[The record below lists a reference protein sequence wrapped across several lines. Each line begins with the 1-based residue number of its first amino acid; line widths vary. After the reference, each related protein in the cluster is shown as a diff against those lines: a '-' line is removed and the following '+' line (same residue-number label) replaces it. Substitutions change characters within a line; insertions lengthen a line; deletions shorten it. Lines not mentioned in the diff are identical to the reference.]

1 VHPNPD
7 FQQRY
12 AFTNGCEHGNL
23 PPDQLCG

>member
-12 AFTNGCEHGNL
+12 AFTRAKREDLQRMLLLGG
-23 PPDQLCG
+23 